1 VRGREID
8 REKRG
13 DKDRAPAAGK
23 GRLRGMG
30 SGVIGEGSRRGS
42 GVVGG
47 GRGMAS
53 PAERS
58 ACGRDKEISGRWR
71 LEKERER
78 IRAGRKNR
86 GIRGAAL
93 SGSRLGWT
101 RVQQKNE
108 VHR

>member
-1 VRGREID
+1 
-8 REKRG
+8 
-13 DKDRAPAAGK
+13 
-23 GRLRGMG
+23 MG